1 MFNVYFNYI
10 FYTFGTIM
18 KRQVI
23 SLFFLFIISF
33 QAFPIKS
40 YFNDGEIEISQDI
53 SEDEVEKSEAKSK
66 KIETCH
72 SFFLDHLDISYT
84 STAIFILNVKMGQL
98 AQGYS
103 TSTFIPP
110 NFS

>member
-1 MFNVYFNYI
+1 
-10 FYTFGTIM
+10 M

-40 YFNDGEIEISQDI
+40 FFNVGEIEISQDI

-72 SFFLDHLDISYT
+72 SFFLDHLDITYT
-84 STAIFILNVKMGQL
+84 TTAIYILNVKNIL
-98 AQGYS
+98 HNFVNIHKFLLHK
-103 TSTFIPP
+103 TFTCIA
-110 NFS
+110 NV